1 MLSFTGAHLT
11 KRDVHQPCLPRRRGR
26 NTNALGVIQA
36 RTDTVWVTR
45 LGAFCSVIQ
54 IFLPYRKSLEFNDI
68 LTVKDGN
75 RETKKKSWFDNLGGG
90 PSSHGSVSPR
100 IEFLIPKP
108 LNRRMIVLV
117 CGLSDFHQKL
127 EFVRDL
133 VQFNANTG
141 MEIALLEGMVP
152 M

>member
-11 KRDVHQPCLPRRRGR
+11 KRDVHQPCSPRRRGR
-26 NTNALGVIQA
+26 NINALGVIQA

-54 IFLPYRKSLEFNDI
+54 IFLPYRKSLKLNDSLNDENLEI
-68 LTVKDGN
+68 L
-75 RETKKKSWFDNLGGG
+75 KKSWFDNLGGG
-90 PSSHGSVSPR
+90 PSSHDSVSPR

-108 LNRRMIVLV
+108 LNRRMIVIV
-117 CGLSDFHQKL
+117 CGLSDFHLKL

-141 MEIALLEGMVP
+141 MEIALLEGTVP
-152 M
+152 I